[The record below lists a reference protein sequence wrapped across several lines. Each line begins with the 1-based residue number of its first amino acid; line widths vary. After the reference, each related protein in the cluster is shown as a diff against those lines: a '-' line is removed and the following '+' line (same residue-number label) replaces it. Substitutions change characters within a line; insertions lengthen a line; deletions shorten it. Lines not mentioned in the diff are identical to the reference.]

1 MDGEDLP
8 KLSMRKESDAFK
20 RFFEIAISPPEIDD
34 GLHIPRSQAPLTSRA
49 ATAQLINGSRALPI
63 SAIVSADMAFSTN
76 RFAWAIKIH
85 KLGLVELMQ
94 DVMNAL
100 LSFQA

>member
-20 RFFEIAISPPEIDD
+20 RFFEIAISLPEIDD

-49 ATAQLINGSRALPI
+49 VTAQLINGSRALPI

-76 RFAWAIKIH
+76 RFAWAIKFINS
-85 KLGLVELMQ
+85 V
-94 DVMNAL
+94 
-100 LSFQA
+100 